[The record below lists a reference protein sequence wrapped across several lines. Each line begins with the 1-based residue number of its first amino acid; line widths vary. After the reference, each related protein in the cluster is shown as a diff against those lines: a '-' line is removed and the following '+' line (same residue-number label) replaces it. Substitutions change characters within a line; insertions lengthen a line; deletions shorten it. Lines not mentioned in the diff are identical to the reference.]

1 MPPSRSPSCSV
12 PQPSVWACL
21 QQTATGV
28 VVALHAQ
35 PRSSRN
41 QIVGLKGDLLKV
53 KLTSPP
59 VEGAANKCCC
69 DFLAKTF
76 GLAKRDVSIVGGDRA
91 RHKRVLLEGL
101 DLAEVSAVLTGLVD
115 S

>member
-1 MPPSRSPSCSV
+1 MLHSDSPNYLPEQSW
-12 PQPSVWACL
+12 PCL
-21 QQTATGV
+21 QQTAAGV
-28 VVALHAQ
+28 VVALHVQ

-41 QIVGLKGDLLKV
+41 QIVGLQGDNLKV

-59 VEGAANKCCC
+59 VDGAANKCCC

-76 GLAKRDVSIVGGDRA
+76 GLAKRDVSLVGGDKSRQ
-91 RHKRVLLEGL
+91 KRVLLDGL
-101 DLAEVSAVLTGLVD
+101 DLAEVSVVLFRLTA